1 MQTQTTNIQ
10 VPWDNPHGAKT
21 PGPAQPDAGNRTKLS
36 REVQTDRI
44 KQLPEGSGI
53 ETERCNNRVE
63 NDTTASAYDWLPRP
77 IKYNSKARED
87 QTDRCILRNG
97 KQGSAHETLP
107 KKESVKTAAKRDPK
121 IGSRNTSQTDSFWSG
136 VSERSGSSSKQ
147 KHKQRYY
154 DPLIGNHVIPI
165 IRNHDL
171 LERIA
176 DRDNLL
182 QAIAFLARHKEKT
195 PGPDHKSVE
204 ETCIMLS
211 DPENLERLRQQL
223 LQETYRPGNVQST
236 QIPKSNGKTR
246 PLKIATVMD
255 RCVQRAILQQVITNL
270 PKNPWCPYSFAY
282 HHGQNT
288 TDAIEEVNRIR
299 EEGYKYAIELDLE
312 SFFDNVRHTR
322 LLKKLRRHIADK
334 RVVRMISHIISA
346 LIINNHGELTK
357 NRKGTP
363 QGFAISSWLAA
374 DLYLDEIDQEMTRRN
389 LRFVRFADD
398 ITIFTRSKKS
408 AKRVKARIIKFAE
421 NVMECPV
428 NKKKT
433 RIVTIENVSLLGV
446 ELRDGHWRILREK
459 VRNHCGEYL
468 DDIAEYKRTKNE
480 FFLYKAAQRMQ
491 GFIGGYTRIPDI
503 CLRQIRALRRWCMN
517 KWWATGER
525 KLFFAQKR
533 WMVPD

>member
-1 MQTQTTNIQ
+1 MQPQITNIHA
-10 VPWDNPHGAKT
+10 PWNNHGANT
-21 PGPAQPDAGNRTKLS
+21 PGSDQSSDTGNRTMYM

-44 KQLPEGSGI
+44 KQLPERSGI
-53 ETERCNNRVE
+53 ETARCNNRDVPG
-63 NDTTASAYDWLPRP
+63 TTIPCPNWLPKP
-77 IKYNSKARED
+77 FKYNSKAREV
-87 QTDRCILRNG
+87 QTERCNPRNG
-97 KQGSAHETLP
+97 KQGNELETLP
-107 KKESVKTAAKRDPK
+107 KKESVKTAAELIPQ
-121 IGSRNTSQTDSFWSG
+121 IGQQNTKQTDSFWSG
-136 VSERSGSSSKQ
+136 GSERSGSSSKQ
-147 KHKQRYY
+147 KRKQRYY
-154 DPLIGNHVIPI
+154 DPLLGNHVVPVIP
-165 IRNHDL
+165 NQDL
-171 LERIA
+171 LELIA

-204 ETCIMLS
+204 ETCNMLS
-211 DPENLERLRQQL
+211 DPENLEDLRQQL
-223 LQETYRPGNVQST
+223 LQETYRPGKVQST
-236 QIPKSNGKTR
+236 QILKSNGKPR

-255 RCVQRAILQQVITNL
+255 RCVQRAILQQVINNL
-270 PKNPWCPYSFAY
+270 PKNPWCPYSYAY
-282 HHGQNT
+282 HHGHNT

-312 SFFDNVRHTR
+312 SFFDNVPHVR
-322 LLKKLRRHIADK
+322 LWKKLRRHIADK

-346 LIINNHGELTK
+346 LIIDEHGELMK
-357 NRKGTP
+357 NRIGTP

-374 DLYLDEIDQEMTRRN
+374 DLYLDEMDQEMKRRN

-408 AKRVKARIIKFAE
+408 AKRVKARITGFAE

-433 RIVTIENVSLLGV
+433 RIVAIENVSLLGV

-468 DDIAEYKRTKNE
+468 KDIAEYKRTKND
-480 FFLYKAAQRMQ
+480 YYIRKAAQSMQ